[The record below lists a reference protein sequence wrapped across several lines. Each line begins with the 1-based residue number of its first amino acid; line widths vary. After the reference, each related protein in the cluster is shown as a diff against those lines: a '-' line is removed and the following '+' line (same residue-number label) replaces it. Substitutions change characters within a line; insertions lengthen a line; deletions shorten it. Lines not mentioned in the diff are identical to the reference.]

1 MDIETSTVSIRDS
14 TFPPTSKTEVG
25 EDTFADMPIEVVR
38 PVTLSR
44 EEWKDLFHRSHSQSH
59 KRMLL
64 SQRIV
69 GSWTT
74 NGGTFHIEKRPSKD
88 EVMFRQG
95 SLSSIMTKEGDWWS
109 GVVRNDSDLHLVHG
123 QLRLRR
129 EGRCLRSNFKKDF
142 REDWGADTF
151 AHPGGWH
158 RAAGKLARRQQ
169 HHIVMLQA
177 KQAELAKQQEQAK
190 QANCVAQSPQRPGL
204 ALGWAW
210 LPRWATSQAPPV
222 LSMGSVASAPA
233 ARTARTAVW
242 RVLQGIRRAS

>member
-1 MDIETSTVSIRDS
+1 
-14 TFPPTSKTEVG
+14 
-25 EDTFADMPIEVVR
+25 
-38 PVTLSR
+38 
-44 EEWKDLFHRSHSQSH
+44 
-59 KRMLL
+59 
-64 SQRIV
+64 
-69 GSWTT
+69 
-74 NGGTFHIEKRPSKD
+74 
-88 EVMFRQG
+88 
-95 SLSSIMTKEGDWWS
+95 MTKEGDWWS

-233 ARTARTAVW
+233 AADGADGSVAGPARHQTRQLTLLGRHHLFALG
-242 RVLQGIRRAS
+242 RCQLQIYSSESDGPGVLVARPLEQRYQGALS